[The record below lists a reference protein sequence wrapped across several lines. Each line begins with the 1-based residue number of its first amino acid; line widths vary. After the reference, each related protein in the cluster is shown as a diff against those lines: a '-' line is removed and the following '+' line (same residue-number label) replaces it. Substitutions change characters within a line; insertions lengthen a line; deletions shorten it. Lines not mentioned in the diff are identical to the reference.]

1 MNQVMFEEL
10 ETLFESPT
18 IKPSFEEVHVILSL
32 FIFDENREGIGRYRL
47 QKELLIGEG
56 TAKSLIKKLNE
67 KIRFLSVTERGKR
80 KGHVLTKRGMRFLNE
95 IKEKIPL
102 LRAGD
107 LSVLKN
113 ITIRLVNVSPY
124 FCLIKNSAERIT
136 NGIEQRDAA
145 IKVGGKGATCLIY
158 NGKELVFPS
167 KLVPQDSF
175 NIVEENILN
184 YFITQ
189 LSKNNRSLE
198 KNDVII
204 IGLGDSSQKSRLA
217 ALNSALTLIKN

>member
-1 MNQVMFEEL
+1 MFEEL
-10 ETLFESPT
+10 ETLFESQT
-18 IKPSFEEVHVILSL
+18 IKPSFERIHVILSL

-56 TAKSLIKKLNE
+56 TAKSLIKKLDE
-67 KIRFLSVTERGKR
+67 KTRFLSVTERGKR
-80 KGHVLTKRGMRFLNE
+80 KGHVLTEKGIRFLNE
-95 IKEKIPL
+95 IKMKIPL
-102 LRAGD
+102 LRGGD

-113 ITIRLVNVSPY
+113 ITISSVNASPY
-124 FCLIKNSAERIT
+124 FCLIKNAAERIT

-167 KLVPQDSF
+167 KLVPQNSF
-175 NIVEENILN
+175 NIVEDNILN
-184 YFITQ
+184 YFATQ
-189 LSKNNRSLE
+189 ISRNNINLE

-204 IGLGDSSQKSRLA
+204 IGLGENRQKSRIA
-217 ALNSALTLIKN
+217 ALNSALTLIGL